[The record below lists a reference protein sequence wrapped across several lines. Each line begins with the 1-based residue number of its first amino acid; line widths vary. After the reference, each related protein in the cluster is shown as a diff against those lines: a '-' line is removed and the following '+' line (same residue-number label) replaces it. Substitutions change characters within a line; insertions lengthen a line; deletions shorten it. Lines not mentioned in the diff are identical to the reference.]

1 MNNSGARISMLNVK
15 QLNFFDFLYLV
26 QDNDSRV
33 ILIKKVRAIV
43 SLLGGVGV
51 IRQYDEY
58 DIDALM
64 KIWLDTNIQ
73 AHNFIPSDYW
83 RSNYDM
89 VRKILPYA
97 EIYVY
102 QDDSAKQIIGFI
114 GLNGNYIEGVFV
126 KETMQSKGIGK
137 MLLDYV
143 KNFKTTLTLS
153 VYQKNKKAIRFYL
166 REKFSIQ
173 SENVDDNTEEKEFI
187 MVWNRQIQFVE
198 PFKRKKPHD
207 HEEK

>member
-1 MNNSGARISMLNVK
+1 M
-15 QLNFFDFLYLV
+15 
-26 QDNDSRV
+26 
-33 ILIKKVRAIV
+33 

-64 KIWLDTNIQ
+64 KIWLDTKIQ
-73 AHNFIPSDYW
+73 AHNFISSDYW

-89 VRKILPYA
+89 VRKILSYA

-187 MVWNRQIQFVE
+187 MVWNRQI
-198 PFKRKKPHD
+198 
-207 HEEK
+207 

>member
-1 MNNSGARISMLNVK
+1 M
-15 QLNFFDFLYLV
+15 
-26 QDNDSRV
+26 
-33 ILIKKVRAIV
+33 

-73 AHNFIPSDYW
+73 AHNFISSDYW

-137 MLLDYV
+137 MLLNYV

-153 VYQKNKKAIRFYL
+153 VYQKNKKAIGFYL

-187 MVWNRQIQFVE
+187 MVWNRQI
-198 PFKRKKPHD
+198 
-207 HEEK
+207 

>member
-1 MNNSGARISMLNVK
+1 M
-15 QLNFFDFLYLV
+15 
-26 QDNDSRV
+26 
-33 ILIKKVRAIV
+33 

-73 AHNFIPSDYW
+73 AHNFISSDYW

-153 VYQKNKKAIRFYL
+153 VYQKNKKAR
-166 REKFSIQ
+166 
-173 SENVDDNTEEKEFI
+173 SEERRVGKECRSR
-187 MVWNRQIQFVE
+187 WS
-198 PFKRKKPHD
+198 PYH
-207 HEEK
+207 

>member
-1 MNNSGARISMLNVK
+1 M
-15 QLNFFDFLYLV
+15 
-26 QDNDSRV
+26 
-33 ILIKKVRAIV
+33 

-73 AHNFIPSDYW
+73 AHNFISSDYW

-89 VRKILPYA
+89 VRKILSYA

-166 REKFSIQ
+166 REKFSIK

-187 MVWNRQIQFVE
+187 MVWNRQI
-198 PFKRKKPHD
+198 
-207 HEEK
+207 

>member
-1 MNNSGARISMLNVK
+1 M
-15 QLNFFDFLYLV
+15 
-26 QDNDSRV
+26 
-33 ILIKKVRAIV
+33 

-73 AHNFIPSDYW
+73 AHNFISSDYW

-137 MLLDYV
+137 MLLNYV

-166 REKFSIQ
+166 RKI
-173 SENVDDNTEEKEFI
+173 
-187 MVWNRQIQFVE
+187 
-198 PFKRKKPHD
+198 
-207 HEEK
+207 

>member
-1 MNNSGARISMLNVK
+1 M
-15 QLNFFDFLYLV
+15 
-26 QDNDSRV
+26 
-33 ILIKKVRAIV
+33 

-73 AHNFIPSDYW
+73 AHNFISSDYW

-89 VRKILPYA
+89 VRKILTYA

-153 VYQKNKKAIRFYL
+153 VYQKNKKSIRFYL

-187 MVWNRQIQFVE
+187 MVWNRQI
-198 PFKRKKPHD
+198 
-207 HEEK
+207 

>member
-1 MNNSGARISMLNVK
+1 M
-15 QLNFFDFLYLV
+15 
-26 QDNDSRV
+26 
-33 ILIKKVRAIV
+33 

-73 AHNFIPSDYW
+73 THNFISSDYW

-143 KNFKTTLTLS
+143 KNFKTTLTS
-153 VYQKNKKAIRFYL
+153 VSYTHL
-166 REKFSIQ
+166 
-173 SENVDDNTEEKEFI
+173 TLPT
-187 MVWNRQIQFVE
+187 NRIV
-198 PFKRKKPHD
+198 
-207 HEEK
+207 

>member
-1 MNNSGARISMLNVK
+1 M
-15 QLNFFDFLYLV
+15 
-26 QDNDSRV
+26 
-33 ILIKKVRAIV
+33 

-73 AHNFIPSDYW
+73 AHNFISSDYW

-153 VYQKNKKAIRFYL
+153 VYQKNKKVIRFYL

-187 MVWNRQIQFVE
+187 MVWNRQI
-198 PFKRKKPHD
+198 
-207 HEEK
+207 

>member
-1 MNNSGARISMLNVK
+1 M
-15 QLNFFDFLYLV
+15 
-26 QDNDSRV
+26 
-33 ILIKKVRAIV
+33 

-73 AHNFIPSDYW
+73 AHNFISSDYW

-153 VYQKNKKAIRFYL
+153 VYQKNKKAIRFYR

-187 MVWNRQIQFVE
+187 MVWNRQI
-198 PFKRKKPHD
+198 
-207 HEEK
+207 

>member
-1 MNNSGARISMLNVK
+1 M
-15 QLNFFDFLYLV
+15 
-26 QDNDSRV
+26 
-33 ILIKKVRAIV
+33 

-73 AHNFIPSDYW
+73 AHNFISSDYW

-126 KETMQSKGIGK
+126 KETMQSKGIVK
-137 MLLDYV
+137 FSLL
-143 KNFKTTLTLS
+143 NH
-153 VYQKNKKAIRFYL
+153 L
-166 REKFSIQ
+166 REKSLMTMRKNE
-173 SENVDDNTEEKEFI
+173 SE
-187 MVWNRQIQFVE
+187 MR
-198 PFKRKKPHD
+198 
-207 HEEK
+207 

>member
-1 MNNSGARISMLNVK
+1 M
-15 QLNFFDFLYLV
+15 
-26 QDNDSRV
+26 
-33 ILIKKVRAIV
+33 

-73 AHNFIPSDYW
+73 AHNFISSDYW

-89 VRKILPYA
+89 VRKILSYA

-153 VYQKNKKAIRFYL
+153 VYQKNKKVIRFYL

-187 MVWNRQIQFVE
+187 MVWNRQI
-198 PFKRKKPHD
+198 
-207 HEEK
+207 

>member
-1 MNNSGARISMLNVK
+1 M
-15 QLNFFDFLYLV
+15 
-26 QDNDSRV
+26 
-33 ILIKKVRAIV
+33 

-73 AHNFIPSDYW
+73 AHNFISSDYW

-166 REKFSIQ
+166 SEKFSIQ

-187 MVWNRQIQFVE
+187 MVWNRQI
-198 PFKRKKPHD
+198 
-207 HEEK
+207 